1 MAMLIGYTQC
11 GRIEEASQLF
21 HAMPIKSV
29 VACNAIILG
38 YGQNGEVAK
47 AREVFDIMRER
58 DDRTWSATIK
68 VYERKGFELETLD
81 FRAGKVK
88 EAMDL
93 IKKMSVEADAIVLHY
108 VDEEEKAHSLSYHS
122 KKLAIA
128 YGLLKVPQGM
138 PIWVIK
144 KLRVCEDCHS
154 AIKLISKVM
163 GREIILRDAN
173 RFHHFKDGL
182 FSCRDCW

>member
-81 FRAGKVK
+81 LFTLMQIEGVRPNFP
-88 EAMDL
+88 
-93 IKKMSVEADAIVLHY
+93 S
-108 VDEEEKAHSLSYHS
+108 
-122 KKLAIA
+122 
-128 YGLLKVPQGM
+128 
-138 PIWVIK
+138 
-144 KLRVCEDCHS
+144 
-154 AIKLISKVM
+154 LISVLSVCGSFASIPRTENIM
-163 GREIILRDAN
+163 LVWLICLVEQER
-173 RFHHFKDGL
+173 
-182 FSCRDCW
+182 